1 MIIFVALQKNL
12 KKESKNRETVFFIF
26 IVEEKEVLHVKIFSN
41 GTEKKNQWLTKDITK
56 PINFTKPTIRFL
68 ILLCKKHISQNI

>member
-41 GTEKKNQWLTKDITK
+41 GTEKKK
-56 PINFTKPTIRFL
+56 PMVNKRHYKANKFYKA
-68 ILLCKKHISQNI
+68 NN